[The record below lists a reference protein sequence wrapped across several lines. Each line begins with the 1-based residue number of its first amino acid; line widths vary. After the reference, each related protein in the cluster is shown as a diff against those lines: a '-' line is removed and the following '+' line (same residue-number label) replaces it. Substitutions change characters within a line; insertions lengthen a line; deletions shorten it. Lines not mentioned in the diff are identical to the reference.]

1 MTEEPAEESRM
12 SNHSDFTVLAVDD
25 NDAVRYSVVRFLR
38 EGGYNVLEAR
48 NGREALVLAGQ
59 DPDLITLDINL
70 PDMNGF
76 EVCRRLKADP
86 ATAQIPVLHISA
98 SFAKTEDRVRG
109 LEGGADA
116 YLTEPLD
123 REELLATVRALFRLR
138 NAERQSR
145 QYAAEA
151 EKAKEALKTINE
163 ELASRV
169 KERTAELEM
178 RNSEIQD
185 LSRRLLRAQDDE
197 RRRISRELHDS
208 TGQLLVTLKLN
219 LAAMASSQNP
229 AQMQVLMQGATAI
242 VDEMTRQLR
251 TMSYLLHPPLLDEAG
266 LAPALKW
273 YVEGF
278 CQRSE
283 IEVQLDMPPNMER
296 LPRDM
301 ELTIFRVVQESLTNV
316 HRHSHSRT
324 AEVKLKTDVDRVF
337 LEITDQ
343 GAGFPPSSRSET
355 KNGRTV
361 LYGIGIRGMK
371 ERVQQFGGELI
382 VKSDPSGTSLRA
394 LLPKPAYEPGKAAQ

>member
-1 MTEEPAEESRM
+1 MSEEPAAESKM
-12 SNHSDFTVLAVDD
+12 SHHKDFTVLVVDD
-25 NDAVRYSVVRFLR
+25 NDAVRYSVARYLR
-38 EGGYNVLEAR
+38 EGGYKVLEAR
-48 NGREALVLAGQ
+48 NGREALAIAGQ

-138 NAERQSR
+138 NAERESR

-151 EKAKEALKTINE
+151 EKAKQALKKINE
-163 ELASRV
+163 ELAARV
-169 KERTAELEM
+169 KERTAELER

-219 LAAMASSQNP
+219 LAALSTS
-229 AQMQVLMQGATAI
+229 QGAQQKQALIEAATAM
-242 VDEMTRQLR
+242 VDEITRQLR

-278 CQRSE
+278 CDRSE
-283 IEVQLDMPPNMER
+283 IEVQLDMPADMER

-324 AEVKLKTDVDRVF
+324 AEVKLKTDTDRVF

-343 GAGFPPSSRSET
+343 GAGFATSSRSGT
-355 KNGRTV
+355 KV
-361 LYGIGIRGMK
+361 PYGIGIRGMK
-371 ERVQQFGGELI
+371 ERVQQFGGELQ

-394 LLPKPAYEPGKAAQ
+394 LLPKPAA

>member
-1 MTEEPAEESRM
+1 MP
-12 SNHSDFTVLAVDD
+12 NHNEFTVLAVDD
-25 NDAVRYSVVRFLR
+25 NDAVRYSMVRFLR

-219 LAAMASSQNP
+219 LSALASSQNL
-229 AQMQVLMQGATAI
+229 AQKQVLIQGATAI

-283 IEVQLDMPPNMER
+283 IEVQLDMPPDMER

-301 ELTIFRVVQESLTNV
+301 ELTIFRVIQESLTNV

-343 GAGFPPSSRSET
+343 GAGFPPSSQSGT

-394 LLPKPAYEPGKAAQ
+394 LLPKPAV

>member
-1 MTEEPAEESRM
+1 MSEEPAAESRM
-12 SNHSDFTVLAVDD
+12 SHHNEFTVLAVDD
-25 NDAVRYSVVRFLR
+25 NDAVRYAVVRILR
-38 EGGYNVLEAR
+38 EGGYKVLEAR
-48 NGREALVLAGQ
+48 NGSEALVLAGQ

-116 YLTEPLD
+116 YLTEPVD

-151 EKAKEALKTINE
+151 EKAKESLKRVNE

-219 LAAMASSQNP
+219 LAALASSQNP
-229 AQMQVLMQGATAI
+229 AQKQVLIQSATAM

-278 CQRSE
+278 CDRSE
-283 IEVQLDMPPNMER
+283 IEVQLDMPADMER

-324 AEVKLKTDVDRVF
+324 AEVKLKTDADRVF

-343 GAGFPPSSRSET
+343 GAGFSASSGSRNR
-355 KNGRTV
+355 NGGTV
-361 LYGIGIRGMK
+361 PYGIGIRGMK

-382 VKSDPSGTSLRA
+382 VQSDPSGTSLRA
-394 LLPKPAYEPGKAAQ
+394 LLPKPAA

>member
-1 MTEEPAEESRM
+1 M
-12 SNHSDFTVLAVDD
+12 SNHNDSTVLVVDD
-25 NDAVRYSVVRFLR
+25 NDAVRYAVVRFLR

-48 NGREALVLAGQ
+48 TGHEALVLAAQ

-138 NAERQSR
+138 NAEKEARR
-145 QYAAEA
+145 YAAEA
-151 EKAKEALKTINE
+151 ERAKEALNRTNE
-163 ELASRV
+163 ELAERV
-169 KERTAELEM
+169 KQRTSELEKRTA
-178 RNSEIQD
+178 EIQD
-185 LSRRLLRAQDDE
+185 LSRRLLLAQDDE

-219 LAAMASSQNP
+219 LAALASSQNP
-229 AQMQVLMQGATAI
+229 AQRQVLIQSATAM

-278 CQRSE
+278 CRRSE
-283 IEVQLDMPPNMER
+283 IEVQLDMPAEMER

-324 AEVKLKTDVDRVF
+324 AEVKLKTDTDRVF
-337 LEITDQ
+337 LEIKDQ
-343 GAGFPPSSRSET
+343 GAGFGASTRSGS
-355 KNGRTV
+355 KV
-361 LYGIGIRGMK
+361 SYGIGIRGMK
-371 ERVQQFGGELI
+371 ERVQQFGGELQ

-394 LLPKPAYEPGKAAQ
+394 LLPKPAA

>member
-1 MTEEPAEESRM
+1 MSKELAAESKMPNR
-12 SNHSDFTVLAVDD
+12 NDFTVLAVDD

-48 NGREALVLAGQ
+48 NGREALVLASQ

-145 QYAAEA
+145 RYAAEA
-151 EKAKEALKTINE
+151 EKAKEALKRINE
-163 ELASRV
+163 DLAARV
-169 KERTAELEM
+169 KERTTELEM

-343 GAGFPPSSRSET
+343 GAGFPPSSQSGT

-361 LYGIGIRGMK
+361 LFGIGIRGMK

-382 VKSDPSGTSLRA
+382 VNSDPSGTSLRA
-394 LLPKPAYEPGKAAQ
+394 LLPKPAA

>member
-1 MTEEPAEESRM
+1 M
-12 SNHSDFTVLAVDD
+12 SEHNDFTVLAVDD
-25 NDAVRYSVVRFLR
+25 NDAVRYAVVRFLR

-48 NGREALVLAGQ
+48 NGREALVLAAQ

-138 NAERQSR
+138 NAEKEARR
-145 QYAAEA
+145 YAAEA
-151 EKAKEALKTINE
+151 ERAKEALNRTNE
-163 ELASRV
+163 ELAERV
-169 KERTAELEM
+169 KQRTSELEKRTA
-178 RNSEIQD
+178 EIQD
-185 LSRRLLRAQDDE
+185 LSRRLLLAQDDE

-219 LAAMASSQNP
+219 LGALASSRNP
-229 AQMQVLMQGATAI
+229 AQKQVLIQSATAM

-278 CQRSE
+278 CRRSE
-283 IEVQLDMPPNMER
+283 IEVQLDMPAEMER

-324 AEVKLKTDVDRVF
+324 AEVKLKTDTDRVF
-337 LEITDQ
+337 LEIKDQ
-343 GAGFPPSSRSET
+343 GAGFAASTRSGS
-355 KNGRTV
+355 KV
-361 LYGIGIRGMK
+361 SYGIGIRGMK
-371 ERVQQFGGELI
+371 ERVQQFGGELQ
-382 VKSDPSGTSLRA
+382 VRSDPSGTSLRA
-394 LLPKPAYEPGKAAQ
+394 MLPKPAA

>member
-1 MTEEPAEESRM
+1 MSEEPTAESRM
-12 SNHSDFTVLAVDD
+12 SNHNDFTVLAVDD

-151 EKAKEALKTINE
+151 EKAKEALKRINE

-219 LAAMASSQNP
+219 LATMASSQNP
-229 AQMQVLMQGATAI
+229 AQKQVLIQAATAM

-283 IEVQLDMPPNMER
+283 IEVQLEMPPEMER

-301 ELTIFRVVQESLTNV
+301 ELTIFRVIQESLTNV

-324 AEVKLKTDVDRVF
+324 AEVKLKTDADRVF

-343 GAGFPPSSRSET
+343 GAGFPPSSRPGT
-355 KNGRTV
+355 RNGRTV

-394 LLPKPAYEPGKAAQ
+394 LLPKRTA

>member
-1 MTEEPAEESRM
+1 MP
-12 SNHSDFTVLAVDD
+12 NHNEFTVLAVDD

-48 NGREALVLAGQ
+48 NGREAIVLAGQ

-151 EKAKEALKTINE
+151 EKAKEALKRINE
-163 ELASRV
+163 DLAARV

-219 LAAMASSQNP
+219 LAALAGSQGP
-229 AQMQVLMQGATAI
+229 AQKQVLIQGATAI

-283 IEVQLDMPPNMER
+283 IEVQLDMPPDMER

-301 ELTIFRVVQESLTNV
+301 ELTIFRVIQESLTNV

-343 GAGFPPSSRSET
+343 GAGFPPSSQSGT

-394 LLPKPAYEPGKAAQ
+394 LLPKPAV

>member
-1 MTEEPAEESRM
+1 MSEEPAAESRM
-12 SNHSDFTVLAVDD
+12 SNHNDFTVLAVDD
-25 NDAVRYSVVRFLR
+25 NDAVRYAVVHFLR

-48 NGREALVLAGQ
+48 NGREALVLAAQ

-116 YLTEPLD
+116 YLTQPLD

-151 EKAKEALKTINE
+151 EKAKEALKRINE

-219 LAAMASSQNP
+219 LAALASSQNP
-229 AQMQVLMQGATAI
+229 VQKQVLIQGATAI

-278 CQRSE
+278 CHRSE
-283 IEVQLDMPPNMER
+283 IEVQLDMPADLER

-324 AEVKLKTDVDRVF
+324 AEVKLKTDTDRVF
-337 LEITDQ
+337 LEIKDQ
-343 GAGFPPSSRSET
+343 GSGFSPSSRSGT
-355 KNGRTV
+355 KNERTV
-361 LYGIGIRGMK
+361 PYGIGIRGMK
-371 ERVQQFGGELI
+371 ERVQQFGGELR
-382 VKSDPSGTSLRA
+382 VESDPSGTSLRA
-394 LLPKPAYEPGKAAQ
+394 LLPKPAA

>member
-1 MTEEPAEESRM
+1 M
-12 SNHSDFTVLAVDD
+12 SNHNDSTVLVVDD
-25 NDAVRYSVVRFLR
+25 NDAVRYAVVRFLR

-48 NGREALVLAGQ
+48 TGHEALVLAAQ
-59 DPDLITLDINL
+59 DPDLITLDINR

-138 NAERQSR
+138 NAEKEARR
-145 QYAAEA
+145 YAAEA
-151 EKAKEALKTINE
+151 ERAKEALNRTNE
-163 ELASRV
+163 ELAERV
-169 KERTAELEM
+169 KQRTSELEKRTA
-178 RNSEIQD
+178 EIQD
-185 LSRRLLRAQDDE
+185 LSRRLLLAQDDE

-208 TGQLLVTLKLN
+208 TGQLLVTMKLKL
-219 LAAMASSQNP
+219 AALASSQNP
-229 AQMQVLMQGATAI
+229 AQRQVLIQSATAM

-278 CQRSE
+278 CRRSE
-283 IEVQLDMPPNMER
+283 IEVQLDMPADLER

-324 AEVKLKTDVDRVF
+324 AEVKLKTDTDRVF
-337 LEITDQ
+337 LEIKDQ
-343 GAGFPPSSRSET
+343 GSGFSPSSRSGT
-355 KNGRTV
+355 KNERTV
-361 LYGIGIRGMK
+361 PYGIGIRGMK
-371 ERVQQFGGELI
+371 ERVQQFGGELR
-382 VKSDPSGTSLRA
+382 VESDPSGTSLRA
-394 LLPKPAYEPGKAAQ
+394 LLPKPAA

>member
-1 MTEEPAEESRM
+1 MSEEPAAESKM
-12 SNHSDFTVLAVDD
+12 PNHNELTVLAVDD

-76 EVCRRLKADP
+76 EVCRKLKADP
-86 ATAQIPVLHISA
+86 ATAQIPILHISA

-151 EKAKEALKTINE
+151 EKAKEALKRINE
-163 ELASRV
+163 DLAARV

-219 LAAMASSQNP
+219 LAALASSQNP
-229 AQMQVLMQGATAI
+229 AQKQVLIQGATAM
-242 VDEMTRQLR
+242 VDEMARQLR

-283 IEVQLDMPPNMER
+283 IEVQLDMPPDMER

-301 ELTIFRVVQESLTNV
+301 ELTIFRVIQESLTNV

-343 GAGFPPSSRSET
+343 GAGFPPSSQSGT

-394 LLPKPAYEPGKAAQ
+394 LLPKPAV

>member
-1 MTEEPAEESRM
+1 MSEEPAAESRM
-12 SNHSDFTVLAVDD
+12 SNHNDFTVLAVDD

-86 ATAQIPVLHISA
+86 TTAQIPILHISA

-138 NAERQSR
+138 NAEKEARR
-145 QYAAEA
+145 YAAEA
-151 EKAKEALKTINE
+151 ERAKEALNRSNE
-163 ELASRV
+163 ELAERV
-169 KERTAELEM
+169 KQRTSELEK
-178 RNSEIQD
+178 RNAEIQD

-208 TGQLLVTLKLN
+208 TGQLLVSLKLT
-219 LAAMASSQNP
+219 LAALGKNSQAPTQRDRLIAS
-229 AQMQVLMQGATAI
+229 AAEM
-242 VDEMTRQLR
+242 VDEITRQLR

-266 LAPALKW
+266 LAPALRW
-273 YVEGF
+273 YIDGF
-278 CQRSE
+278 CERSE
-283 IEVQLDMPPNMER
+283 IDVRLDMPEDMQR
-296 LPRDM
+296 LPRDL

-324 AEVKLKTDVDRVF
+324 AEVALTADSEHVRLKVLDR
-337 LEITDQ
+337 
-343 GAGFPPSSRSET
+343 GAGLVPSLSKE
-355 KNGRTV
+355 RTNASAV
-361 LYGIGIRGMK
+361 RYGIGIRGMK
-371 ERVQQFGGELI
+371 ERVQQFGGELL
-382 VKSDPSGTSLRA
+382 VTSSSSGTSVQA
-394 LLPKPAYEPGKAAQ
+394 TLPTSAVQLP

>member
-1 MTEEPAEESRM
+1 MNEEPAAERRM
-12 SNHSDFTVLAVDD
+12 SNYNDFTVLAVDD

-151 EKAKEALKTINE
+151 EKAKEALKRINE

-219 LAAMASSQNP
+219 LAALASSENP
-229 AQMQVLMQGATAI
+229 AQKQVIIQDATAI

-283 IEVQLDMPPNMER
+283 IEVQLDMPPDMER
-296 LPRDM
+296 LSRDM

-324 AEVKLKTDVDRVF
+324 AEVKLKTDADRVS

-343 GAGFPPSSRSET
+343 GAGFSQCSRSGA
-355 KNGRTV
+355 KNGITV
-361 LYGIGIRGMK
+361 PYGIGIRGMK

-394 LLPKPAYEPGKAAQ
+394 LLPKPPA

>member
-1 MTEEPAEESRM
+1 MSEEPAPKSRM
-12 SNHSDFTVLAVDD
+12 ANQNDFTVLAVDD

-151 EKAKEALKTINE
+151 EKAKEALKRINE
-163 ELASRV
+163 DLAARV

-343 GAGFPPSSRSET
+343 GAGFPPSSQSGT

-361 LYGIGIRGMK
+361 LFGIGIRGMK

-382 VKSDPSGTSLRA
+382 VNSDRSGTSLRA
-394 LLPKPAYEPGKAAQ
+394 LLPKPAA

>member
-1 MTEEPAEESRM
+1 M
-12 SNHSDFTVLAVDD
+12 SNQKDFTVLAVDD

-48 NGREALVLAGQ
+48 NGREALVLAAQ

-151 EKAKEALKTINE
+151 EKAKEALKRINE

-219 LAAMASSQNP
+219 LATLASSQNL
-229 AQMQVLMQGATAI
+229 AQKQVLIQGATAI
-242 VDEMTRQLR
+242 VDEMTRQVR

-283 IEVQLDMPPNMER
+283 IEVQLDMPPDMER

-301 ELTIFRVVQESLTNV
+301 ELTIFRVIQESLTNV

-324 AEVKLKTDVDRVF
+324 AEVKLKTDADRVF

-343 GAGFPPSSRSET
+343 GAGFPPASRSGT

-361 LYGIGIRGMK
+361 LYGLGIRGMK

-394 LLPKPAYEPGKAAQ
+394 LLPKPAL

>member
-1 MTEEPAEESRM
+1 MP
-12 SNHSDFTVLAVDD
+12 NHNEFTVLAVDD

-229 AQMQVLMQGATAI
+229 AQKQVLIQGATAI

-283 IEVQLDMPPNMER
+283 IEVQLDMPPDMER

-301 ELTIFRVVQESLTNV
+301 ELTIFRVIQESLTNV

-343 GAGFPPSSRSET
+343 GAGFPPTSQSGT
-355 KNGRTV
+355 KNGRAV

-394 LLPKPAYEPGKAAQ
+394 LLPKPAV

>member
-1 MTEEPAEESRM
+1 
-12 SNHSDFTVLAVDD
+12 
-25 NDAVRYSVVRFLR
+25 
-38 EGGYNVLEAR
+38 
-48 NGREALVLAGQ
+48 
-59 DPDLITLDINL
+59 
-70 PDMNGF
+70 MNGF

-116 YLTEPLD
+116 YLTEPVD

-151 EKAKEALKTINE
+151 EKAKESLKRVNE
-163 ELASRV
+163 ELAARV
-169 KERTAELEM
+169 KERTAELEV
-178 RNSEIQD
+178 RNFEIQD

-219 LAAMASSQNP
+219 LAALASSQNP
-229 AQMQVLMQGATAI
+229 AQKQVLIQSATAM

-278 CQRSE
+278 CDRSE
-283 IEVQLDMPPNMER
+283 IEVQLDMPADMER

-324 AEVKLKTDVDRVF
+324 AEVKLKTDADRVF

-343 GAGFPPSSRSET
+343 GAGFSASSRGGT
-355 KNGRTV
+355 KNGKTV
-361 LYGIGIRGMK
+361 PYGIGIRGMK

-394 LLPKPAYEPGKAAQ
+394 LLPKPATCAGGTPN